1 MPKTIYKT
9 CETDLKNNLVIFW
22 SNLARVNNLLVIMN
36 ISMFFLTGLI
46 AQGYYFTFISLTC
59 LGVVGVGVLIPTP
72 LIKSLWYYLV
82 FLFIELFGLYFLVI
96 SIVYWVRTGAR

>member
-59 LGVVGVGVLIPTP
+59 LGIVGVA
-72 LIKSLWYYLV
+72 Y
-82 FLFIELFGLYFLVI
+82 
-96 SIVYWVRTGAR
+96 